1 MARIPG
7 GEQFGQVV
15 ARPQQAV
22 GADPNA
28 YGAGIGQ
35 AIERAGNIGM
45 QMEINR
51 VQQADAEARRL
62 QREQEAEAKA
72 AAAEARRVKALTAQA
87 TVQNA
92 LADLHDQ
99 LGNELDTG
107 TLDKA
112 KAGEEWQKRSNKVV
126 NDALQMV
133 DPEHRELVNATLLND
148 IGRLRS
154 SINKQI
160 VQRDRKDILAGGLS
174 YFEQMERQAARGGKF
189 ADEAINNVR
198 TFWTATAAS
207 AGEDAATAAKR
218 VQQFA
223 EAVRARQAADMVNGD
238 PAGALKAL
246 KNPNFLPE
254 LDPDR
259 RAALVQ
265 TADAAVLRNQ
275 QRAAIAAEAAARNQ
289 QKAWDAARTVFEAG
303 KVPTPE
309 YAAQLAR
316 QFAGTPY
323 AAALKAM
330 MADGPRNSAFVA
342 QPVPLQAQA
351 LTALQNKM
359 NTGGATPEEVKEF
372 NRLKTLADKTA
383 ADVKENPYV
392 AASER
397 GVLTTL
403 TPLTL
408 DLQSLP
414 QQLARRAQESNVVS
428 QWVGRE
434 VSLFQPAEAAKVGE
448 VLQALPAKDRASA
461 LATLSKAMTP
471 GQMREFAV
479 QLGAKNEA
487 LASAALM
494 ASRGRATSSGRLTAE
509 IVLAGADA
517 LKEQRVKMPAG
528 MSETSVRAE
537 IDKELRGVF
546 ASENAQRAARDTAF
560 AIFAGLV
567 ADGSDPSVKQAVKL
581 ATGGITEFN
590 GARVVKP
597 YGWTDDQFTST
608 ATSPETIR
616 RSSGGKPVLI
626 AGQKVDPA
634 TLAAQMK
641 NATLGPG
648 SRSGAYTVNI
658 GGRPVLTEDGRP
670 FQIDMEAR

>member
-45 QMEINR
+45 QMQIDQT
-51 VQQADAEARRL
+51 QQANAEAKRL

-72 AAAEARRVKALTAQA
+72 AAREAQRVKALTAQA
-87 TVQNA
+87 TVENS

-99 LGNELDTG
+99 IGNELDTG
-107 TLDKA
+107 VLDKA
-112 KAGEEWQKRSNKVV
+112 KAPEEWQKRSTKAV

-133 DPEHRELVNATLLND
+133 DPENRELVNATLLGK
-148 IGRLRS
+148 IGQFRA
-154 SINKQI
+154 SINKQ
-160 VQRDRKDILAGGLS
+160 VVARDRKDILAGGLG
-174 YFEQMERQAARGGKF
+174 YFEQMERHAARGGKF
-189 ADEAINNVR
+189 ADEAISNVR
-198 TFWTATAAS
+198 TFWGATAAS
-207 AGEDAATAAKR
+207 AGEDAATASKR
-218 VQQFA
+218 VQMFA
-223 EAVRARQAADMVNGD
+223 ENVRARQAADMVNKD

-246 KNPNFLPE
+246 KNQSFLPE

-259 RAALVQ
+259 RSALVQ

-275 QRAAIAAEAAARNQ
+275 QRAEINARAAERKQ
-289 QKAWDAARTVFEAG
+289 EKAWDAARTVFEAG
-303 KVPTPE
+303 KMPTPE

-316 QFAGTPY
+316 QFSGTPY
-323 AAALKAM
+323 AGALKAM
-330 MADGPRNSAFVA
+330 MQDGPRNSAFVA

-372 NRLKTLADKTA
+372 NRLKGLADKTA

-461 LATLSKAMTP
+461 LSTLSKAMTA

-546 ASENAQRAARDTAF
+546 SSENAQRAARDTAF

-581 ATGGITEFN
+581 ATGGIAEFN

-597 YGWTDDQFTST
+597 YGWSDDKFTAT
-608 ATSPETIR
+608 ATSPDTIS
-616 RSSGGKPVLI
+616 RSSGGNPVLI

-648 SRSGAYTVNI
+648 TRSGAYTVNI

-670 FQIDMEAR
+670 FQIDMEGR

>member
-28 YGAGIGQ
+28 YGVGIGQ
-35 AIERAGNIGM
+35 SIERAGNIGM
-45 QMEINR
+45 QMEADR
-51 VQQADAEARRL
+51 VAKEDAEARRL

-72 AAAEARRVKALTAQA
+72 AAKEAQRVKALTAQA
-87 TVQNA
+87 TVQNS

-99 LGNELDTG
+99 LVNELDTG
-107 TLDKA
+107 SLDKS
-112 KAGEEWQKRSNKVV
+112 KAGEEWQKRSTKAV

-148 IGRLRS
+148 IGRFRS
-154 SINKQI
+154 SINRQV

-174 YFEQMERQAARGGKF
+174 YFEQMERHAARGGKF

-207 AGEDAATAAKR
+207 AGEDAATASKR

-246 KNPNFLPE
+246 KNSNFLPE

-259 RAALVQ
+259 RSALIQ

-275 QRAAIAAEAAARNQ
+275 QRAEIAAQAAARRQ
-289 QKAWDAARTVFEAG
+289 EKAWDAARTVFDAG
-303 KVPTPE
+303 KLPTPE
-309 YAAQLAR
+309 YAAQLAK

-323 AAALKAM
+323 APALKAM
-330 MADGPRNSAFVA
+330 MADSPRNSAFVA

-359 NTGGATPEEVKEF
+359 NAGGATPEEVKEF
-372 NRLKTLADKTA
+372 NRLKGLADKTA

-408 DLQSLP
+408 DLQTLP

-434 VSLFQPAEAAKVGE
+434 VSLFQPSEAAKVGD

-479 QLGAKNEA
+479 QLGAKNDA

-494 ASRGRATSSGRLTAE
+494 ASRGRTTSSGRLTAE

-517 LKEQRVKMPAG
+517 LKENRVKMPAG
-528 MSETSVRAE
+528 MSETDVRAE
-537 IDKELRGVF
+537 IDKEIRGVY
-546 ASENAQRAARDTAF
+546 ASENATRAARETAF

-581 ATGGITEFN
+581 ATGGIAEFN

-597 YGWTDDQFTST
+597 YGMSDDKFTAT
-608 ATSPETIR
+608 ATSPETIS
-616 RSSGGKPVLI
+616 RSSGGKPVLV
-626 AGQKVDPA
+626 AGQKVDA
-634 TLAAQMK
+634 KTLATQMK

-648 SRSGAYTVNI
+648 TRSGAYTVNI